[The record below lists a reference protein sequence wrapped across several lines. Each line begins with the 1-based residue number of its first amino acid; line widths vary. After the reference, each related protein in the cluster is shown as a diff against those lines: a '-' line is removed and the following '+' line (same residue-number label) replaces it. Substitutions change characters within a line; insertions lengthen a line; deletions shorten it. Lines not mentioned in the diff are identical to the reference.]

1 MLDVKNLRKDKTNY
15 RVVSRETEHAVLMSS
30 LSYSV
35 YGAEQ
40 LCNADHL
47 MGSRVSL
54 CLSILDIG
62 WGPCCIVDL
71 TCLEHV
77 M

>member
-1 MLDVKNLRKDKTNY
+1 MLDVKNLRKDKTNQ

-40 LCNADHL
+40 LWNADHL
-47 MGSRVSL
+47 MVFQGLTLPLHIRHRLGSLLYCRPHL
-54 CLSILDIG
+54 A
-62 WGPCCIVDL
+62 
-71 TCLEHV
+71 
-77 M
+77 